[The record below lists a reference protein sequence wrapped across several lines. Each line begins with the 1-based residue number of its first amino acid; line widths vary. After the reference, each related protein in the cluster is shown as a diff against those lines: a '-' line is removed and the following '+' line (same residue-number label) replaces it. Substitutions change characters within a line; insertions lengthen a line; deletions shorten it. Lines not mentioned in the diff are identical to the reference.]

1 LVACIRFKK
10 FIKFCE
16 KFEKVLNKFEFKSLV
31 LFVFEKKE
39 KKREPHLPFGPAG
52 LPAHLLPPAAAHL
65 FTLPFLFP

>member
-1 LVACIRFKK
+1 VRFKK

-39 KKREPHLPFGPAG
+39 KKEGTSPSFRPSRPAG
-52 LPAHLLPPAAAHL
+52 PSSPSRSGPPIHSSFSFSL
-65 FTLPFLFP
+65 SR